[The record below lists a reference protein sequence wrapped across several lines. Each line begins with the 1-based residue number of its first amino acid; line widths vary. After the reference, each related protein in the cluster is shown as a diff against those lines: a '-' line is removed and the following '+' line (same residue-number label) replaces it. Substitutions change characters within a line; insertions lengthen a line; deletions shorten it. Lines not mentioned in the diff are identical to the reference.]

1 MYRTIFLLIAALGVG
16 QALAAEPVLRQPVTE
31 VFAVTGVRIVVG
43 PGEVLERGALVV
55 RDGIIEAVGEG
66 IDIPADATVYEHDPE
81 EAALTI
87 YPGLID
93 AYVPVAF
100 VRDKDDGSEED
111 NGDPVTHRPGKYP
124 HPLITPDRR
133 MNSRHWPADR
143 VDALRDAG
151 FTTAVLA
158 PEDGLV
164 RGRSALVNLGEGGY
178 GANVIEPQLFQ
189 HISLHARMSGRSFPS
204 SLMGGVALLRQAFL
218 DAQWQAE
225 ARSVW
230 QNSPSQRRPE
240 FLEGVKSLEGLIT
253 GDVPVVF
260 EATDTLDS
268 LRISGLVDEFG
279 LSAWMVGH
287 GKEYQRLDSISAS
300 GIGQILPLDF
310 PSAPDLEEDAERE
323 ASLQELRHWHLAPE
337 NPARVMEAGL
347 SVLLTSH
354 PHGSPGNLF
363 EHLEKA
369 IERGLDPDRAL
380 AALTT
385 EPANALGLGGRAGR
399 IEAGYMANFLLV
411 EDELFVASPSI
422 REVWVDGRR
431 HLLREMEPP
440 EVEPAGEWDIELIV
454 AGMGNID
461 ATLTLRGD
469 APTLSGSMEIMG
481 TRLPLSEARVSGSRL
496 DMRIDGS
503 RLGMPGSFTMYM
515 DIEGDRGRGAGSS
528 PQGEFDVRGRRTG
541 DPDEEDAA

>member
-1 MYRTIFLLIAALGVG
+1 MYRTIFLLIVALGVG
-16 QALAAEPVLRQPVTE
+16 QALANEPVLRQPVTD

-43 PGEVLERGALVV
+43 PGEVIESGALVV

-81 EAALTI
+81 EVELTI

-100 VRDKDDGSEED
+100 ASDKNDDDDD
-111 NGDPVTHRPGKYP
+111 NGDPVVHRPGQYP

-133 MNSRHWPADR
+133 MNSKHWPADR
-143 VDALRDAG
+143 VDALRRAG

-158 PEDGLV
+158 PEEGLV
-164 RGRSALVNLGEGGY
+164 RGRSALVNLGEGGF
-178 GANVIEPQLFQ
+178 GANVIEPDLFQ

-204 SLMGGVALLRQAFL
+204 SLMGGMALLRQALL

-230 QNSPSQRRPE
+230 QDNPSQRRPE
-240 FLEGVKSLEGLIT
+240 FLEGVESLEALVT

-268 LRISGLVDEFG
+268 LRIAGLVDEFG

-287 GKEYQRLDSISAS
+287 GNEYQRLDSIAAS
-300 GIGQILPLDF
+300 GIGQILPMDF
-310 PSAPDLEEDAERE
+310 PSAPDVDDDAERE
-323 ASLQELRHWHLAPE
+323 VSLQELRHWNLAPE
-337 NPARVMEAGL
+337 NPTRVMGSGL

-354 PHGSPGNLF
+354 PHGSPAGLF

-385 EPANALGLGGRAGR
+385 EPAEALGLSGRAGR

-411 EDELFVASPSI
+411 EDELFVASPAI
-422 REVWVDGRR
+422 REIWVDGRR
-431 HLLREMEPP
+431 HLLREMDPP
-440 EVEPAGEWDIELIV
+440 EVEPAGKWDIELIV
-454 AGMGNID
+454 AGMGSID
-461 ATLTLRGD
+461 ASLTLRGD
-469 APTLSGSMEIMG
+469 APTLSGNMEIMG

-496 DMRIDGS
+496 DIRIDGS

-528 PQGEFDVRGRRTG
+528 PQGDFNVRGRRTG
-541 DPDEEDAA
+541 DPDQEDSA